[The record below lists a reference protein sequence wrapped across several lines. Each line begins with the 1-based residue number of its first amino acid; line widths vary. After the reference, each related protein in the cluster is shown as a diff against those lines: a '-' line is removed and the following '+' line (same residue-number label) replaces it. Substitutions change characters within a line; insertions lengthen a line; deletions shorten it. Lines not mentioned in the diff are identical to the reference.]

1 MCVWGGGARVQ
12 VRLGTFVSLCLYV
25 CVLILLYMCPHTASA
40 LTGDAA
46 AAALYIRAYTAHRRD
61 RVKDMLQ
68 YGAVQ
73 GAIDQVSGRISA
85 LKDP

>member
-1 MCVWGGGARVQ
+1 M
-12 VRLGTFVSLCLYV
+12 LLYVCPLLLYVCFHTTV

-46 AAALYIRAYTAHRRD
+46 AVALYIRAYTAHRRD

-73 GAIDQVSGRISA
+73 GALDQVSGRISA